1 MASPARLPRAQSLP
15 DAAGEAAGEVTTA
28 RGTGGSPT
36 SEPQGRWPH
45 ALSHEPELR
54 VSDVLALLE
63 QEFPA
68 VTTSR
73 LRFYDTQG
81 LVSPHRTSSG
91 YRMYSRADVERL
103 RFVLR
108 QQRDHY
114 RPLTVIATHLAAL
127 DRGAMIEPVAPHLL
141 AGVDSAYV
149 TLDELA
155 AQSGLSAK
163 QVEELE
169 AAGVIA
175 QAAPGA
181 FERVS
186 LSVAV
191 AARAYLAAGGDV
203 RSLRTLA
210 MAARREADV
219 ASAVAAPVRSRGAV
233 GEAEERAQE
242 FSESAIAVF
251 GACVRASVSR

>member
-1 MASPARLPRAQSLP
+1 MP
-15 DAAGEAAGEVTTA
+15 DAVGEFGADAAPASGTAGQDEATP
-28 RGTGGSPT
+28 R
-36 SEPQGRWPH
+36 GRWPH
-45 ALSHEPELR
+45 ALSQEPELR

-81 LVSPHRTSSG
+81 LVSPHRTSAG

-141 AGVDSAYV
+141 VGDDSAYV
-149 TLDELA
+149 TAGELA
-155 AQSGLSAK
+155 EQSGLTTE
-163 QVEELE
+163 QVAELE
-169 AAGVIA
+169 SAGVIA

-181 FERVS
+181 FERVA

-219 ASAVAAPVRSRGAV
+219 AAAVAAPVRSKGAV
-233 GEAEERAQE
+233 GEADERAQE

-251 GACVRASVSR
+251 GACVRASVRR

>member
-1 MASPARLPRAQSLP
+1 MAAPARVPSSVPEEYPRP
-15 DAAGEAAGEVTTA
+15 EAAEVA
-28 RGTGGSPT
+28 AAPTGH
-36 SEPQGRWPH
+36 WPH
-45 ALSHEPELR
+45 AIAQEPELR
-54 VSDVLALLE
+54 VSDVLAVLE
-63 QEFPA
+63 HEFPA
-68 VTTSR
+68 LTTSR

-81 LVSPHRTSSG
+81 LVSPHRTSAG

-114 RPLTVIATHLAAL
+114 RPLTVIQSHLEAL
-127 DRGAMIEPVAPHLL
+127 DRGTMIEPVAPHLL
-141 AGVDSAYV
+141 AGEQSAYV
-149 TLDELA
+149 TAGDLA
-155 AQSGLSAK
+155 AQSGLTPD
-163 QVEELE
+163 QVTELE

-181 FERVS
+181 FTRDT

-191 AARAYLAAGGDV
+191 AARAYLASGGDV
-203 RSLRTLA
+203 RSLRTLS

-219 ASAVAAPVRSRGAV
+219 AAAVAAPVRAKGAV
-233 GEAEERAQE
+233 GEADERAQE

-251 GACVRASVSR
+251 GACVRAAARR